1 MAFPKSSPAITY
13 LALIFLIT
21 LFSFTTTT
29 AASRK
34 SNSKTSENL
43 SERQLIHAVTG
54 NLSAITARGGAGG
67 TTFSFFCR
75 TKRDCAFAG
84 PNATCWNYQCI
95 CDLGYLSINAYC
107 TKVTCSRNYDCL
119 RYFYNTRCGW
129 DYSCVC
135 NYGTHLDPYSQ
146 SCLTG
151 DDDLLALK
159 ISLPISLLFVAIL
172 VACCCCCCCKR
183 RRRRQQEARLLANP
197 ADPNGALYQAVGGG
211 GGGSSSSAYNYQGG
225 YQNPTLIYP
234 SLNQAPPPYNPAYV
248 QGGQT
253 TAATA
258 GWNLPPTTK
267 S

>member
-1 MAFPKSSPAITY
+1 MAFPKSPPAITY

-54 NLSAITARGGAGG
+54 NLSAITAEGVITSTDTKLGGRGSG
-67 TTFSFFCR
+67 TAFSFFCR

-119 RYFYNTRCGW
+119 RYFYNTRCSW
-129 DYSCVC
+129 DNSCVC
-135 NYGTHLDPYSQ
+135 NYGTHLDRYSQ

-151 DDDLLALK
+151 GDDFLALK

-183 RRRRQQEARLLANP
+183 RRRRQQE
-197 ADPNGALYQAVGGG
+197 V
-211 GGGSSSSAYNYQGG
+211 SHF
-225 YQNPTLIYP
+225 
-234 SLNQAPPPYNPAYV
+234 
-248 QGGQT
+248 
-253 TAATA
+253 
-258 GWNLPPTTK
+258 
-267 S
+267 